1 MECIKKIFFC
11 KKGLNII
18 VDEIYNE
25 IRNELLLIVF
35 SKIGIYH
42 IGLVVVALV

>member
-1 MECIKKIFFC
+1 MEYIKKIFFC

-25 IRNELLLIVF
+25 IRNELLSIVF